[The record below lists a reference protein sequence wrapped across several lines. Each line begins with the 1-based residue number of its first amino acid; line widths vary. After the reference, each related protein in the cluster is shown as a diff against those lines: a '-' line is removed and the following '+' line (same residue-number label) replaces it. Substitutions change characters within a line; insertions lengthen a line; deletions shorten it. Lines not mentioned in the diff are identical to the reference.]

1 MKLLIYHFNT
11 LTSQSDFF
19 FLVAILSV
27 PLGSPRQTHATPPLP
42 AACYWDGEETL
53 REASHLGALVFS
65 ADLISGRHKGSLE
78 TVSSPPNTSQAD
90 KHFLKKRQMPSDPR
104 EDFPRERVGG
114 WSKRRWQRRHR
125 GACLPFPAHTGSTLT
140 WLTDE
145 HKTLQQS
152 LPFHLLSPPVFTE
165 QLLVVETE
173 CLMTKIASVKVLK
186 FVDKT

>member
-53 REASHLGALVFS
+53 REVSHLGALAFS

-90 KHFLKKRQMPSDPR
+90 KHFLKKRQTPSDPR

-114 WSKRRWQRRHR
+114 WSKQRWQRRHR
-125 GACLPFPAHTGSTLT
+125 GAAFPFQFTL
-140 WLTDE
+140 
-145 HKTLQQS
+145 
-152 LPFHLLSPPVFTE
+152 V
-165 QLLVVETE
+165 QLLRGS
-173 CLMTKIASVKVLK
+173 LMNIKSYSSRCHSTFSVTPRIYRAALSSR
-186 FVDKT
+186 D